1 MVVDSSTQY
10 ENIIK
15 KLKEPFVLKQCSE
28 GSSIGIYI
36 IESKEEYLQHF
47 SEIEKSN
54 DWIIAEQFMQGD
66 EYTSTFLDGR
76 ALPIIKIQAKN
87 HEFYDYDAKYLSDE
101 TQYICPCGLDAEIEM
116 AINEECERAF
126 NLFNIKGWGRLDFFL
141 DQHNA
146 PVILEINTVPGMTT
160 HSLVPMSAKEAGI
173 DFEST
178 GLVVSDSDIGV
189 YCRPEQGNF
198 VLVGSEDPPCDA
210 HQWVDDPDNFSRDF
224 SDQATTQAL
233 RLAQRMTGLT
243 IPSRMGGVVD
253 LYDVSDDWLPIYD
266 RSSLAGFYMACGSSG
281 NQFKN
286 APAAGRLMAGL
297 IDYCES
303 GSDHDS
309 EPFQFSL
316 KHTNYVLDTAEMSRR
331 RTVNANSSFSVLG

>member
-1 MVVDSSTQY
+1 MSIMSDEIKSFSKVAVLYGGSSSEREISLITGKAVFESLQSKGLEVILVDTIDPFIEVLKTEKVTHAWIALHGSDGEDGKIQSILNMLKIKYTGSDPITCSITMNKYFTKTILKSNGFKTPEFMVVDSSTQY

-36 IESKEEYLQHF
+36 IQSKEEYLQHF

-101 TQYICPCGLDAEIEM
+101 TKYICPCGLDAEIEM

-173 DFEST
+173 DFES
-178 GLVVSDSDIGV
+178 LCFEILKSSD
-189 YCRPEQGNF
+189 
-198 VLVGSEDPPCDA
+198 
-210 HQWVDDPDNFSRDF
+210 
-224 SDQATTQAL
+224 
-233 RLAQRMTGLT
+233 
-243 IPSRMGGVVD
+243 
-253 LYDVSDDWLPIYD
+253 
-266 RSSLAGFYMACGSSG
+266 
-281 NQFKN
+281 
-286 APAAGRLMAGL
+286 
-297 IDYCES
+297 
-303 GSDHDS
+303 
-309 EPFQFSL
+309 
-316 KHTNYVLDTAEMSRR
+316 
-331 RTVNANSSFSVLG
+331 

>member
-1 MVVDSSTQY
+1 MSIVSDEIKSFSKVAVLYGGSSSERDISLITGKAVFESLQSKGLEVILVDTIDPFIEVLKTEKVSHAWIALHGSDGEDGKIQSILNMLKIKYTGSDPITCSITMNKYFTKAILKSNGFKTPEFMVVDSSTQY

-101 TQYICPCGLDAEIEM
+101 TKYICPCGLDAEIENS
-116 AINEECERAF
+116 INGECERAF

-141 DQHNA
+141 DDDSS

-160 HSLVPMSAKEAGI
+160 HSLVPISAKEAGI
-173 DFEST
+173 NFES
-178 GLVVSDSDIGV
+178 LCFEI
-189 YCRPEQGNF
+189 
-198 VLVGSEDPPCDA
+198 LK
-210 HQWVDDPDNFSRDF
+210 
-224 SDQATTQAL
+224 
-233 RLAQRMTGLT
+233 
-243 IPSRMGGVVD
+243 
-253 LYDVSDDWLPIYD
+253 
-266 RSSLAGFYMACGSSG
+266 SSG
-281 NQFKN
+281 
-286 APAAGRLMAGL
+286 
-297 IDYCES
+297 
-303 GSDHDS
+303 
-309 EPFQFSL
+309 
-316 KHTNYVLDTAEMSRR
+316 
-331 RTVNANSSFSVLG
+331 

>member
-1 MVVDSSTQY
+1 MSDEIKSFSKVAVLYGGSSSEREISLITGKAVFESLQSKGLEVILVDTIDPFIEVLKTEKVTHAWIALHGSDGEDGKIQSILNMLKIKYTGSDPITCSITMNKYFTKTILKSNGFKTPEFMVVDSSTQY

-36 IESKEEYLQHF
+36 IENKEEYLQH
-47 SEIEKSN
+47 SYEIEKSN

-101 TQYICPCGLDAEIEM
+101 TKYICPCGLDAEIEM

-173 DFEST
+173 DFES
-178 GLVVSDSDIGV
+178 LCFEILKSSD
-189 YCRPEQGNF
+189 
-198 VLVGSEDPPCDA
+198 
-210 HQWVDDPDNFSRDF
+210 
-224 SDQATTQAL
+224 
-233 RLAQRMTGLT
+233 
-243 IPSRMGGVVD
+243 
-253 LYDVSDDWLPIYD
+253 
-266 RSSLAGFYMACGSSG
+266 
-281 NQFKN
+281 
-286 APAAGRLMAGL
+286 
-297 IDYCES
+297 
-303 GSDHDS
+303 
-309 EPFQFSL
+309 
-316 KHTNYVLDTAEMSRR
+316 
-331 RTVNANSSFSVLG
+331 

>member
-1 MVVDSSTQY
+1 MSIVNDEIKSFSKVAVLYGGSSSEREISLITGKAVFESLQSKGLEVILVDTIDPFIEVLKTEKVTHAWIALHGSDGEDGKMQSILNMLKIKYTGSDPLTCSITMNKYFTKAILKSNGFKTPKFMVVDSSTQY

-87 HEFYDYDAKYLSDE
+87 HEFYDYDAKHLSDE
-101 TQYICPCGLDAEIEM
+101 TKYICPCGLDVEIEM

-173 DFEST
+173 DFES
-178 GLVVSDSDIGV
+178 LCFEILKSSD
-189 YCRPEQGNF
+189 
-198 VLVGSEDPPCDA
+198 
-210 HQWVDDPDNFSRDF
+210 
-224 SDQATTQAL
+224 
-233 RLAQRMTGLT
+233 
-243 IPSRMGGVVD
+243 
-253 LYDVSDDWLPIYD
+253 
-266 RSSLAGFYMACGSSG
+266 
-281 NQFKN
+281 
-286 APAAGRLMAGL
+286 
-297 IDYCES
+297 
-303 GSDHDS
+303 
-309 EPFQFSL
+309 
-316 KHTNYVLDTAEMSRR
+316 
-331 RTVNANSSFSVLG
+331 

>member
-1 MVVDSSTQY
+1 MSDEIKSFSKVAVLYGGSSSEREISLITGKAVFESLQSKGLEVILVDTIDPFIEVLKTEKVTHAWIALHGSDGEDGKIQSILNMLKIKYTGSDPITCSITMNKYFTKTILKSNGFKTPEFMVVDSSTQY

-36 IESKEEYLQHF
+36 IESKVEYLQHF

-101 TQYICPCGLDAEIEM
+101 TKYICPCGLDAEIEM

-146 PVILEINTVPGMTT
+146 PLILEINTVPGMTT

-173 DFEST
+173 DFES
-178 GLVVSDSDIGV
+178 LCFEILKSSD
-189 YCRPEQGNF
+189 
-198 VLVGSEDPPCDA
+198 
-210 HQWVDDPDNFSRDF
+210 
-224 SDQATTQAL
+224 
-233 RLAQRMTGLT
+233 
-243 IPSRMGGVVD
+243 
-253 LYDVSDDWLPIYD
+253 
-266 RSSLAGFYMACGSSG
+266 
-281 NQFKN
+281 
-286 APAAGRLMAGL
+286 
-297 IDYCES
+297 
-303 GSDHDS
+303 
-309 EPFQFSL
+309 
-316 KHTNYVLDTAEMSRR
+316 
-331 RTVNANSSFSVLG
+331 

>member
-1 MVVDSSTQY
+1 MSDEIKSFSKVAVLYGGSSSEREISLITGKAVFESLQSKGLEVILVDTIDPFIEVLKTEKVTHAWIALHGSDGEDGKIQSILNMLKIKYTGSDPITCSITMNKYFTKTILKSNGFKTPEFMVVDSSTQY

-36 IESKEEYLQHF
+36 IESKDEYIQHF

-76 ALPIIKIQAKN
+76 VLPIIKIQAKN

-101 TQYICPCGLDAEIEM
+101 TKYICPCGLDAEIEM

-173 DFEST
+173 DFESLCFEILKT
-178 GLVVSDSDIGV
+178 SD
-189 YCRPEQGNF
+189 
-198 VLVGSEDPPCDA
+198 
-210 HQWVDDPDNFSRDF
+210 
-224 SDQATTQAL
+224 
-233 RLAQRMTGLT
+233 
-243 IPSRMGGVVD
+243 
-253 LYDVSDDWLPIYD
+253 
-266 RSSLAGFYMACGSSG
+266 
-281 NQFKN
+281 
-286 APAAGRLMAGL
+286 
-297 IDYCES
+297 
-303 GSDHDS
+303 
-309 EPFQFSL
+309 
-316 KHTNYVLDTAEMSRR
+316 
-331 RTVNANSSFSVLG
+331 

>member
-1 MVVDSSTQY
+1 MSIVSDEIKSFSKVAVLYGGSSSEREISLITGKAVFESLQSKGLEVILVDTIDPFIEVLKTEKVTHAWIALHGSDGEDGKIQSILNMLKIKYTGSDPITCSITMNKYFTKTILKSNGFKTPEFMVVDSSTQY

-101 TQYICPCGLDAEIEM
+101 TKYICPCGLDAEIEM

-173 DFEST
+173 DFES
-178 GLVVSDSDIGV
+178 LCFEILKSSD
-189 YCRPEQGNF
+189 
-198 VLVGSEDPPCDA
+198 
-210 HQWVDDPDNFSRDF
+210 
-224 SDQATTQAL
+224 
-233 RLAQRMTGLT
+233 
-243 IPSRMGGVVD
+243 
-253 LYDVSDDWLPIYD
+253 
-266 RSSLAGFYMACGSSG
+266 
-281 NQFKN
+281 
-286 APAAGRLMAGL
+286 
-297 IDYCES
+297 
-303 GSDHDS
+303 
-309 EPFQFSL
+309 
-316 KHTNYVLDTAEMSRR
+316 
-331 RTVNANSSFSVLG
+331 

>member
-1 MVVDSSTQY
+1 MSIVCDEIKSFSKVAVLYGGSSSEREISLITGKAVFESLKSKGLEVMLVDTNEPFIEVLKTEKVSHAWIALHGSDGEDGKMQSILNMLKIKYTGSDPITCSITMNKYFTKTILKSNGFKTPEFMVVDSGTQY

-36 IESKEEYLQHF
+36 IESKEGYLQHF

-173 DFEST
+173 DFES
-178 GLVVSDSDIGV
+178 LCFEILKSSD
-189 YCRPEQGNF
+189 
-198 VLVGSEDPPCDA
+198 
-210 HQWVDDPDNFSRDF
+210 
-224 SDQATTQAL
+224 
-233 RLAQRMTGLT
+233 
-243 IPSRMGGVVD
+243 
-253 LYDVSDDWLPIYD
+253 
-266 RSSLAGFYMACGSSG
+266 
-281 NQFKN
+281 
-286 APAAGRLMAGL
+286 
-297 IDYCES
+297 
-303 GSDHDS
+303 
-309 EPFQFSL
+309 
-316 KHTNYVLDTAEMSRR
+316 
-331 RTVNANSSFSVLG
+331 

>member
-1 MVVDSSTQY
+1 MSNVSDEIKSFSKVAVLYGGSSSEREISLITGKAVFKSLQSKGLEVILIDTIDPFIEVLKTEKVTHAWIALHGSDGEDGKMQSILNMLKIKYTGSDPITCSITMNKYFTKAILKSNGFKTPEFMVVDSSTQY

-66 EYTSTFLDGR
+66 EYTSTFLVGR

-101 TQYICPCGLDAEIEM
+101 TKYICPCGLDAEIEM
-116 AINEECERAF
+116 AINEECERVF
-126 NLFNIKGWGRLDFFL
+126 NLFNIRGWGRLDFFL

-173 DFEST
+173 DFES
-178 GLVVSDSDIGV
+178 LCFEILKSSD
-189 YCRPEQGNF
+189 
-198 VLVGSEDPPCDA
+198 
-210 HQWVDDPDNFSRDF
+210 
-224 SDQATTQAL
+224 
-233 RLAQRMTGLT
+233 
-243 IPSRMGGVVD
+243 
-253 LYDVSDDWLPIYD
+253 
-266 RSSLAGFYMACGSSG
+266 
-281 NQFKN
+281 
-286 APAAGRLMAGL
+286 
-297 IDYCES
+297 
-303 GSDHDS
+303 
-309 EPFQFSL
+309 
-316 KHTNYVLDTAEMSRR
+316 
-331 RTVNANSSFSVLG
+331 

>member
-1 MVVDSSTQY
+1 MSDEIKSFSKVAVLYGGSSSEREISLITGKAVFESLQSKGLEVILVDTIDPFIEVLKTEKVTHAWIALHGSDGEDGKIQSILNMLKIKYTGSDPITCSITMNKYFTKTILKSNGFKTPEFMVVDSSTQY

-101 TQYICPCGLDAEIEM
+101 TKYICPCGIDAEIEM

-173 DFEST
+173 DFES
-178 GLVVSDSDIGV
+178 LCFEILKSSD
-189 YCRPEQGNF
+189 
-198 VLVGSEDPPCDA
+198 
-210 HQWVDDPDNFSRDF
+210 
-224 SDQATTQAL
+224 
-233 RLAQRMTGLT
+233 
-243 IPSRMGGVVD
+243 
-253 LYDVSDDWLPIYD
+253 
-266 RSSLAGFYMACGSSG
+266 
-281 NQFKN
+281 
-286 APAAGRLMAGL
+286 
-297 IDYCES
+297 
-303 GSDHDS
+303 
-309 EPFQFSL
+309 
-316 KHTNYVLDTAEMSRR
+316 
-331 RTVNANSSFSVLG
+331 

>member
-1 MVVDSSTQY
+1 MSDEIKSFSKVAVLYGGSSSERDISLITGKAVFESLQSKGLEVILVDTIDPFIEVLKTEKVTHAWIALHGSDGEDGKIQSILNMLKIKYTGSDPITCSITMNKYFTKAILKSNGFKTPEFMVVDSSTQY

-101 TQYICPCGLDAEIEM
+101 TKYICPCGLDAEIEM

-141 DQHNA
+141 DQDNA

-173 DFEST
+173 DFES
-178 GLVVSDSDIGV
+178 LCFEILKSSD
-189 YCRPEQGNF
+189 
-198 VLVGSEDPPCDA
+198 
-210 HQWVDDPDNFSRDF
+210 
-224 SDQATTQAL
+224 
-233 RLAQRMTGLT
+233 
-243 IPSRMGGVVD
+243 
-253 LYDVSDDWLPIYD
+253 
-266 RSSLAGFYMACGSSG
+266 
-281 NQFKN
+281 
-286 APAAGRLMAGL
+286 
-297 IDYCES
+297 
-303 GSDHDS
+303 
-309 EPFQFSL
+309 
-316 KHTNYVLDTAEMSRR
+316 
-331 RTVNANSSFSVLG
+331 

>member
-1 MVVDSSTQY
+1 MSIVSDEIKSFSKVAVLYGGSSSEREISLITGKAVFESLQSKGLEVILVDTIDPFIEVLKTEKVTHAWIALHGSDGEDGKIQSILNMLKIKYTGSDPLTCSITMNKYFTKAILKSNGFKTPKFMVVDSSTQY

-76 ALPIIKIQAKN
+76 VLPIIKIQAKN

-101 TQYICPCGLDAEIEM
+101 TKYICPCGLDVEIEM

-141 DQHNA
+141 DQHNT

-173 DFEST
+173 DFES
-178 GLVVSDSDIGV
+178 LCFEILKSSD
-189 YCRPEQGNF
+189 
-198 VLVGSEDPPCDA
+198 
-210 HQWVDDPDNFSRDF
+210 
-224 SDQATTQAL
+224 
-233 RLAQRMTGLT
+233 
-243 IPSRMGGVVD
+243 
-253 LYDVSDDWLPIYD
+253 
-266 RSSLAGFYMACGSSG
+266 
-281 NQFKN
+281 
-286 APAAGRLMAGL
+286 
-297 IDYCES
+297 
-303 GSDHDS
+303 
-309 EPFQFSL
+309 
-316 KHTNYVLDTAEMSRR
+316 
-331 RTVNANSSFSVLG
+331 

>member
-1 MVVDSSTQY
+1 MSDEIKSFSKVAVLYGGSSSEREISLITGKAVFESLLSKGLEVILVDTIDPFIEVLKTEKVTHAWIALHGSDGEDGKIQSILNMLKIKYTGSDPITCSITMNKYFTKTILKSNGFKTPEFMVVDSSTQY

-36 IESKEEYLQHF
+36 IESKVEYLQHF

-76 ALPIIKIQAKN
+76 VLPIIKIQAKN

-101 TQYICPCGLDAEIEM
+101 TKYICPCGLDAEIEM

-173 DFEST
+173 DFES
-178 GLVVSDSDIGV
+178 LCFEILKSSD
-189 YCRPEQGNF
+189 
-198 VLVGSEDPPCDA
+198 
-210 HQWVDDPDNFSRDF
+210 
-224 SDQATTQAL
+224 
-233 RLAQRMTGLT
+233 
-243 IPSRMGGVVD
+243 
-253 LYDVSDDWLPIYD
+253 
-266 RSSLAGFYMACGSSG
+266 
-281 NQFKN
+281 
-286 APAAGRLMAGL
+286 
-297 IDYCES
+297 
-303 GSDHDS
+303 
-309 EPFQFSL
+309 
-316 KHTNYVLDTAEMSRR
+316 
-331 RTVNANSSFSVLG
+331 

>member
-1 MVVDSSTQY
+1 MSIVSDKIKSFSKVAVLYGGTSSEREISLITGKAVFESLQSKGLEVVLVDTIDPFIEVLKTEKVTHAWIALHGSDGEDGKMQSILNMLKIKYTGSDPLTCSITMNKYFTKAILKSNGFKTPKFMVVDSSTQY

-101 TQYICPCGLDAEIEM
+101 TKYICPCGLDAEIEM

-173 DFEST
+173 DFES
-178 GLVVSDSDIGV
+178 LCFEILKSSD
-189 YCRPEQGNF
+189 
-198 VLVGSEDPPCDA
+198 
-210 HQWVDDPDNFSRDF
+210 
-224 SDQATTQAL
+224 
-233 RLAQRMTGLT
+233 
-243 IPSRMGGVVD
+243 
-253 LYDVSDDWLPIYD
+253 
-266 RSSLAGFYMACGSSG
+266 
-281 NQFKN
+281 
-286 APAAGRLMAGL
+286 
-297 IDYCES
+297 
-303 GSDHDS
+303 
-309 EPFQFSL
+309 
-316 KHTNYVLDTAEMSRR
+316 
-331 RTVNANSSFSVLG
+331 

>member
-1 MVVDSSTQY
+1 MSDEIKSFSKVAVLYGGSSSEREISLITGKAVFESLQSKELEVILVDTMDPFIEVLKTEKVTHAWIALHGSDGEDGKIQSILNMLKIKYTGSDPITCSITMNKYFTKTILKSNGFKTPEFMVVDSSTQY

-76 ALPIIKIQAKN
+76 ALPIIKIQARN
-87 HEFYDYDAKYLSDE
+87 HEFNDYDAKYLSDE
-101 TQYICPCGLDAEIEM
+101 TKYICPCELDAEIEM

-141 DQHNA
+141 DQYNA
-146 PVILEINTVPGMTT
+146 PVILEINTVPGMTS

-173 DFEST
+173 DFES
-178 GLVVSDSDIGV
+178 LCFEILKSSD
-189 YCRPEQGNF
+189 
-198 VLVGSEDPPCDA
+198 
-210 HQWVDDPDNFSRDF
+210 
-224 SDQATTQAL
+224 
-233 RLAQRMTGLT
+233 
-243 IPSRMGGVVD
+243 
-253 LYDVSDDWLPIYD
+253 
-266 RSSLAGFYMACGSSG
+266 
-281 NQFKN
+281 
-286 APAAGRLMAGL
+286 
-297 IDYCES
+297 
-303 GSDHDS
+303 
-309 EPFQFSL
+309 
-316 KHTNYVLDTAEMSRR
+316 
-331 RTVNANSSFSVLG
+331 

>member
-1 MVVDSSTQY
+1 VSDEIKSFSKVAVLYGGTSSEREISLITGKAVFESLQSKGLEVILVDTIDPFIEVLKTEKVTHAWIALHGSDGEDGKIQSILNMLKIKYTGSDPITCSITMNKYFTKTILKSNGFKTPEFMVVDSSTQY

-15 KLKEPFVLKQCSE
+15 KIKEPFVLKQCSE

-101 TQYICPCGLDAEIEM
+101 TKYICPCELDAEIEM

-141 DQHNA
+141 DQNNA

-173 DFEST
+173 DFES
-178 GLVVSDSDIGV
+178 LCFEILKSSD
-189 YCRPEQGNF
+189 
-198 VLVGSEDPPCDA
+198 
-210 HQWVDDPDNFSRDF
+210 
-224 SDQATTQAL
+224 
-233 RLAQRMTGLT
+233 
-243 IPSRMGGVVD
+243 
-253 LYDVSDDWLPIYD
+253 
-266 RSSLAGFYMACGSSG
+266 
-281 NQFKN
+281 
-286 APAAGRLMAGL
+286 
-297 IDYCES
+297 
-303 GSDHDS
+303 
-309 EPFQFSL
+309 
-316 KHTNYVLDTAEMSRR
+316 
-331 RTVNANSSFSVLG
+331 

>member
-1 MVVDSSTQY
+1 MSDEIKSFSKVAVLYGGSSSEREISLITGKAVFESLQSKGLEVILVDTIDPFIEVLKTEKVTHAWIALHGSDGEDGKIQSILNMLKIKYTGSDPITCSITMNKYFTKTILKSNGFKTPEFMVVDSSTQY

-36 IESKEEYLQHF
+36 IESKVEYLQHF

-173 DFEST
+173 DFES
-178 GLVVSDSDIGV
+178 LCFEILKSSD
-189 YCRPEQGNF
+189 
-198 VLVGSEDPPCDA
+198 
-210 HQWVDDPDNFSRDF
+210 
-224 SDQATTQAL
+224 
-233 RLAQRMTGLT
+233 
-243 IPSRMGGVVD
+243 
-253 LYDVSDDWLPIYD
+253 
-266 RSSLAGFYMACGSSG
+266 
-281 NQFKN
+281 
-286 APAAGRLMAGL
+286 
-297 IDYCES
+297 
-303 GSDHDS
+303 
-309 EPFQFSL
+309 
-316 KHTNYVLDTAEMSRR
+316 
-331 RTVNANSSFSVLG
+331 

>member
-1 MVVDSSTQY
+1 MSDEIKSFSKVAVLYGGSSSEREISLITGKAVFESLQSKGLEVILVDTIDPFIEVLKTEKVTHAWIALHGSDGEDGKIQSILNMLKIKYTGSDPITCSITMNKYFTKAILKSNGFKTPDFIVVDSSTKY

-36 IESKEEYLQHF
+36 IESKDEYLQYF

-101 TQYICPCGLDAEIEM
+101 TKYICPCGLDAEIEM

-173 DFEST
+173 DFES
-178 GLVVSDSDIGV
+178 LCFEILKSSD
-189 YCRPEQGNF
+189 
-198 VLVGSEDPPCDA
+198 
-210 HQWVDDPDNFSRDF
+210 
-224 SDQATTQAL
+224 
-233 RLAQRMTGLT
+233 
-243 IPSRMGGVVD
+243 
-253 LYDVSDDWLPIYD
+253 
-266 RSSLAGFYMACGSSG
+266 
-281 NQFKN
+281 
-286 APAAGRLMAGL
+286 
-297 IDYCES
+297 
-303 GSDHDS
+303 
-309 EPFQFSL
+309 
-316 KHTNYVLDTAEMSRR
+316 
-331 RTVNANSSFSVLG
+331 

>member
-1 MVVDSSTQY
+1 MSDEIKSFSKVAVLYGGSSSEREISLITGKAVFESLQSKGLEVILVDTIDPFIEVLKTEKVSHAWIALHGSDGEDGKIQSILNMLEIKYTGSDPITCSITMNKYFTKTILKSNGFKTPEFMVVDSSTQY

-101 TQYICPCGLDAEIEM
+101 TKYICPCGLDAEIEM

-173 DFEST
+173 DFES
-178 GLVVSDSDIGV
+178 LCFEI
-189 YCRPEQGNF
+189 
-198 VLVGSEDPPCDA
+198 LK
-210 HQWVDDPDNFSRDF
+210 
-224 SDQATTQAL
+224 
-233 RLAQRMTGLT
+233 
-243 IPSRMGGVVD
+243 
-253 LYDVSDDWLPIYD
+253 
-266 RSSLAGFYMACGSSG
+266 SSA
-281 NQFKN
+281 
-286 APAAGRLMAGL
+286 
-297 IDYCES
+297 
-303 GSDHDS
+303 
-309 EPFQFSL
+309 
-316 KHTNYVLDTAEMSRR
+316 
-331 RTVNANSSFSVLG
+331 

>member
-1 MVVDSSTQY
+1 MSIVSDEIKSFSKVAVLYGGSSSEREISLITGKAVFESLQSKGLEVILVDTIDPFIEVLKTEKVTHAWIALHGSDGEDGKIQSILNMLKIKYTGSDPITCSITMNKYFTKTILKSNGFKTPEFMVVDSSTQY

-36 IESKEEYLQHF
+36 IESKVEYLQHF

-101 TQYICPCGLDAEIEM
+101 TKYICPCGLDAEIEM

-173 DFEST
+173 DFES
-178 GLVVSDSDIGV
+178 LCFEILKSSD
-189 YCRPEQGNF
+189 
-198 VLVGSEDPPCDA
+198 
-210 HQWVDDPDNFSRDF
+210 
-224 SDQATTQAL
+224 
-233 RLAQRMTGLT
+233 
-243 IPSRMGGVVD
+243 
-253 LYDVSDDWLPIYD
+253 
-266 RSSLAGFYMACGSSG
+266 
-281 NQFKN
+281 
-286 APAAGRLMAGL
+286 
-297 IDYCES
+297 
-303 GSDHDS
+303 
-309 EPFQFSL
+309 
-316 KHTNYVLDTAEMSRR
+316 
-331 RTVNANSSFSVLG
+331 

>member
-1 MVVDSSTQY
+1 MSIVSDKIKSFSKVAVLYGGSSSEREISLITGKAVFESLQSKGLEVILVDTIDPFIEVLKTEKVTHAWIALHGSDGEDGKMQSILNMLKIKYTGSDPLTCSITMNKYFTKAILKSNGFKTPKFMVVDSSTQY

-101 TQYICPCGLDAEIEM
+101 TKYICPCGLDVEIEM
-116 AINEECERAF
+116 AINQECERAF
-126 NLFNIKGWGRLDFFL
+126 NLFNIKGWGWLDFFL
-141 DQHNA
+141 DDDSS

-160 HSLVPMSAKEAGI
+160 HSLVPISAKEAGI
-173 DFEST
+173 NFES
-178 GLVVSDSDIGV
+178 LCFEI
-189 YCRPEQGNF
+189 
-198 VLVGSEDPPCDA
+198 LK
-210 HQWVDDPDNFSRDF
+210 
-224 SDQATTQAL
+224 
-233 RLAQRMTGLT
+233 
-243 IPSRMGGVVD
+243 
-253 LYDVSDDWLPIYD
+253 
-266 RSSLAGFYMACGSSG
+266 SSS
-281 NQFKN
+281 
-286 APAAGRLMAGL
+286 
-297 IDYCES
+297 
-303 GSDHDS
+303 
-309 EPFQFSL
+309 
-316 KHTNYVLDTAEMSRR
+316 
-331 RTVNANSSFSVLG
+331 

>member
-1 MVVDSSTQY
+1 MSNVSDEIKSFSKVAVLYGGSSSEREISLITGKAVFESLQSKGLEVILVDTIDPFIEVLKTEKVTHAWIALHGSDGEDGKIQSILNMLKIKYTGSDPITCSITMNKYFTKTILKSNGFKTPEFMVVDSSTQY

-101 TQYICPCGLDAEIEM
+101 TKYICPCGLDAEIEM

-173 DFEST
+173 DFES
-178 GLVVSDSDIGV
+178 LCFEILKSSD
-189 YCRPEQGNF
+189 
-198 VLVGSEDPPCDA
+198 
-210 HQWVDDPDNFSRDF
+210 
-224 SDQATTQAL
+224 
-233 RLAQRMTGLT
+233 
-243 IPSRMGGVVD
+243 
-253 LYDVSDDWLPIYD
+253 
-266 RSSLAGFYMACGSSG
+266 
-281 NQFKN
+281 
-286 APAAGRLMAGL
+286 
-297 IDYCES
+297 
-303 GSDHDS
+303 
-309 EPFQFSL
+309 
-316 KHTNYVLDTAEMSRR
+316 
-331 RTVNANSSFSVLG
+331 

>member
-1 MVVDSSTQY
+1 MSIVSDEIKSFSKVAVLYGGSSSERDISLITGKAVFESLQSIGLEVILVDTIDPFIEVLKTEKVSHAWIALHGSDGEDGKIQSILNMLKIKYTGSDPVTCSITMNKYFTKTILKSNGFKTPEFMVVDSSTQY

-36 IESKEEYLQHF
+36 IESKEEYSQHF

-101 TQYICPCGLDAEIEM
+101 TKYICPCGLDAEIEM

-173 DFEST
+173 DFES
-178 GLVVSDSDIGV
+178 LCFEILKSSD
-189 YCRPEQGNF
+189 
-198 VLVGSEDPPCDA
+198 
-210 HQWVDDPDNFSRDF
+210 
-224 SDQATTQAL
+224 
-233 RLAQRMTGLT
+233 
-243 IPSRMGGVVD
+243 
-253 LYDVSDDWLPIYD
+253 
-266 RSSLAGFYMACGSSG
+266 
-281 NQFKN
+281 
-286 APAAGRLMAGL
+286 
-297 IDYCES
+297 
-303 GSDHDS
+303 
-309 EPFQFSL
+309 
-316 KHTNYVLDTAEMSRR
+316 
-331 RTVNANSSFSVLG
+331 

>member
-1 MVVDSSTQY
+1 MSIVNDEIKSFSKVAVLYGGSSSEREISLITGKAVFESLQSKGLEVILVDTIDPFIEVLKTEKVTHAWIALHGSDGEDGKMQSILNMLKIKYTGSDPLTCSITMNKYFTKAILKSNGFKTPKFMVVDSSTQY

-76 ALPIIKIQAKN
+76 VLPIIKIQAKN

-101 TQYICPCGLDAEIEM
+101 TKYICPCGLDVEIEM

-141 DQHNA
+141 DQHNT

-173 DFEST
+173 DFES
-178 GLVVSDSDIGV
+178 LCFEILKSSD
-189 YCRPEQGNF
+189 
-198 VLVGSEDPPCDA
+198 
-210 HQWVDDPDNFSRDF
+210 
-224 SDQATTQAL
+224 
-233 RLAQRMTGLT
+233 
-243 IPSRMGGVVD
+243 
-253 LYDVSDDWLPIYD
+253 
-266 RSSLAGFYMACGSSG
+266 
-281 NQFKN
+281 
-286 APAAGRLMAGL
+286 
-297 IDYCES
+297 
-303 GSDHDS
+303 
-309 EPFQFSL
+309 
-316 KHTNYVLDTAEMSRR
+316 
-331 RTVNANSSFSVLG
+331 

>member
-1 MVVDSSTQY
+1 MSIVSDEIKSFSKVAVLYGGTSSEREISLITGKAVFESLQSKGLEVILVDTIDPFIEVLKTEKVTHAWIALHGSDGEDGKIQSILNMLKIKYTGSDPITCSITMNKYFTKTILKSNGFKTPEFMVVDSSTQY

-15 KLKEPFVLKQCSE
+15 KIKEPFVLKQCSE

-101 TQYICPCGLDAEIEM
+101 TKYICPCELDAEIEM

-173 DFEST
+173 DFES
-178 GLVVSDSDIGV
+178 LCFEILKSSD
-189 YCRPEQGNF
+189 
-198 VLVGSEDPPCDA
+198 
-210 HQWVDDPDNFSRDF
+210 
-224 SDQATTQAL
+224 
-233 RLAQRMTGLT
+233 
-243 IPSRMGGVVD
+243 
-253 LYDVSDDWLPIYD
+253 
-266 RSSLAGFYMACGSSG
+266 
-281 NQFKN
+281 
-286 APAAGRLMAGL
+286 
-297 IDYCES
+297 
-303 GSDHDS
+303 
-309 EPFQFSL
+309 
-316 KHTNYVLDTAEMSRR
+316 
-331 RTVNANSSFSVLG
+331 

>member
-1 MVVDSSTQY
+1 MSIVSDEIKSFSKVAVLYGGSSSEREISLITGKAVFESLQSKGLEAILVDTIDPFIEVLKTEKVTHAWIALHGSDGEDGKMQSILKMLKIKYTGSDPITCSITMNKYFTKTILKSNGFKTPEFMVVDSSTQY

-101 TQYICPCGLDAEIEM
+101 TKYICPCGLDAEIEM

-126 NLFNIKGWGRLDFFL
+126 NLFNIKGWG
-141 DQHNA
+141 
-146 PVILEINTVPGMTT
+146 
-160 HSLVPMSAKEAGI
+160 
-173 DFEST
+173 
-178 GLVVSDSDIGV
+178 
-189 YCRPEQGNF
+189 
-198 VLVGSEDPPCDA
+198 
-210 HQWVDDPDNFSRDF
+210 
-224 SDQATTQAL
+224 
-233 RLAQRMTGLT
+233 
-243 IPSRMGGVVD
+243 
-253 LYDVSDDWLPIYD
+253 
-266 RSSLAGFYMACGSSG
+266 
-281 NQFKN
+281 
-286 APAAGRLMAGL
+286 GL
-297 IDYCES
+297 I
-303 GSDHDS
+303 
-309 EPFQFSL
+309 FF
-316 KHTNYVLDTAEMSRR
+316 
-331 RTVNANSSFSVLG
+331 

>member
-1 MVVDSSTQY
+1 MSIVSGEIKSFSKVAVLYGGSSSEREISLITGKAVFESLQSKGLEVILVDTIDPFIEVLKTEKVTHAWIALHGSDGEDGKIQSILNMLKIKYTGSDPVTCSITMNKYFTKTILKSNGFKTPEFMVVDSSTQY

-36 IESKEEYLQHF
+36 IESKEGYLQHF

-101 TQYICPCGLDAEIEM
+101 TKYICPCGLDAEIEM

-173 DFEST
+173 DFES
-178 GLVVSDSDIGV
+178 LCFEILKSSD
-189 YCRPEQGNF
+189 
-198 VLVGSEDPPCDA
+198 
-210 HQWVDDPDNFSRDF
+210 
-224 SDQATTQAL
+224 
-233 RLAQRMTGLT
+233 
-243 IPSRMGGVVD
+243 
-253 LYDVSDDWLPIYD
+253 
-266 RSSLAGFYMACGSSG
+266 
-281 NQFKN
+281 
-286 APAAGRLMAGL
+286 
-297 IDYCES
+297 
-303 GSDHDS
+303 
-309 EPFQFSL
+309 
-316 KHTNYVLDTAEMSRR
+316 
-331 RTVNANSSFSVLG
+331 

>member
-1 MVVDSSTQY
+1 MSDEIKSFSKVAVLYGGSSSEREISLITGKAVFESLQSKGLEVILVDTMDPFIEVLKTEKVTHAWIALHGSDGEDGKIQSILNMLKIKYTGSDPITCSITMNKYFTKTILKSNGFKTPEFMVVDSSTQY

-36 IESKEEYLQHF
+36 IESKVEYLQHF

-66 EYTSTFLDGR
+66 EYTSTFLDGK

-101 TQYICPCGLDAEIEM
+101 TKYICPCGLDAEIEM

-126 NLFNIKGWGRLDFFL
+126 KLFNIKGWGRLDFFL

-173 DFEST
+173 DFES
-178 GLVVSDSDIGV
+178 LCFEILKSSD
-189 YCRPEQGNF
+189 
-198 VLVGSEDPPCDA
+198 
-210 HQWVDDPDNFSRDF
+210 
-224 SDQATTQAL
+224 
-233 RLAQRMTGLT
+233 
-243 IPSRMGGVVD
+243 
-253 LYDVSDDWLPIYD
+253 
-266 RSSLAGFYMACGSSG
+266 
-281 NQFKN
+281 
-286 APAAGRLMAGL
+286 
-297 IDYCES
+297 
-303 GSDHDS
+303 
-309 EPFQFSL
+309 
-316 KHTNYVLDTAEMSRR
+316 
-331 RTVNANSSFSVLG
+331 

>member
-1 MVVDSSTQY
+1 MSDEIKSFSKVAVLYGGSSSEREISLITGKAVFESLQSKGLEVILVDTIDPFIEVLKTEKVTHAWIALHGSDGEDGKIQSILNMLKIKYTGSDPITCSITMNKYFTKTILKSNGFKTPEFMVVDSSTQY

-36 IESKEEYLQHF
+36 IQSKEEYLQYF

-101 TQYICPCGLDAEIEM
+101 TKYICPCGLDAEIEM

-173 DFEST
+173 DFES
-178 GLVVSDSDIGV
+178 LCFEILKSSD
-189 YCRPEQGNF
+189 
-198 VLVGSEDPPCDA
+198 
-210 HQWVDDPDNFSRDF
+210 
-224 SDQATTQAL
+224 
-233 RLAQRMTGLT
+233 
-243 IPSRMGGVVD
+243 
-253 LYDVSDDWLPIYD
+253 
-266 RSSLAGFYMACGSSG
+266 
-281 NQFKN
+281 
-286 APAAGRLMAGL
+286 
-297 IDYCES
+297 
-303 GSDHDS
+303 
-309 EPFQFSL
+309 
-316 KHTNYVLDTAEMSRR
+316 
-331 RTVNANSSFSVLG
+331 

>member
-1 MVVDSSTQY
+1 MSIVSDEKKSFSKVAVLYGGSSSEREISLITGKAVFESLQSKGLEVILVDTVDPFIEVLKTEKVTHAWIALHGSDGEDGKIQSILNMLKIKYTGSDPITCSITMNKYFTKTILKSNGFKTPEFMVVDSSTQY

-15 KLKEPFVLKQCSE
+15 KIKEPFVLKQCSE

-101 TQYICPCGLDAEIEM
+101 TKYICPCELDAEIEM

-141 DQHNA
+141 DQNNA

-173 DFEST
+173 DFES
-178 GLVVSDSDIGV
+178 LCFEILKSSD
-189 YCRPEQGNF
+189 
-198 VLVGSEDPPCDA
+198 
-210 HQWVDDPDNFSRDF
+210 
-224 SDQATTQAL
+224 
-233 RLAQRMTGLT
+233 
-243 IPSRMGGVVD
+243 
-253 LYDVSDDWLPIYD
+253 
-266 RSSLAGFYMACGSSG
+266 
-281 NQFKN
+281 
-286 APAAGRLMAGL
+286 
-297 IDYCES
+297 
-303 GSDHDS
+303 
-309 EPFQFSL
+309 
-316 KHTNYVLDTAEMSRR
+316 
-331 RTVNANSSFSVLG
+331 

>member
-1 MVVDSSTQY
+1 MSDEIKSFSKVAVLYGGTSSEREISLITGKAVFESLQSKGLEVILVDTIDPFIEVLKTEKVTHAWIALHGSDGEDGKIQSILNMLKIKYTGSDPITCSITMNKYFTKTILKSNGFKTPEFMVVDSSTQY

-15 KLKEPFVLKQCSE
+15 KIKEPFVLKQCSE

-87 HEFYDYDAKYLSDE
+87 HEFYDYDAKYFSDE
-101 TQYICPCGLDAEIEM
+101 TKYICPCGIDAEIEM

-173 DFEST
+173 DFES
-178 GLVVSDSDIGV
+178 LCFEILKSSD
-189 YCRPEQGNF
+189 
-198 VLVGSEDPPCDA
+198 
-210 HQWVDDPDNFSRDF
+210 
-224 SDQATTQAL
+224 
-233 RLAQRMTGLT
+233 
-243 IPSRMGGVVD
+243 
-253 LYDVSDDWLPIYD
+253 
-266 RSSLAGFYMACGSSG
+266 
-281 NQFKN
+281 
-286 APAAGRLMAGL
+286 
-297 IDYCES
+297 
-303 GSDHDS
+303 
-309 EPFQFSL
+309 
-316 KHTNYVLDTAEMSRR
+316 
-331 RTVNANSSFSVLG
+331 

>member
-1 MVVDSSTQY
+1 MSIVSDKIKSFSKVAVLYGGSSSEREISLITGKAVFESLQSKGLEVILVDTIDPFIEVLKTEKVTHAWIALHGSDGEDGKIQSILNMLKIKYTGSDPLTCSITMNKYFTKAILKSNGFKTPKFMVVDSRTQY
-10 ENIIK
+10 EKIIK

-76 ALPIIKIQAKN
+76 VLPIIKIQAKN

-101 TQYICPCGLDAEIEM
+101 TKYICPCGLDVEIEM
-116 AINEECERAF
+116 AINQECERAF

-141 DQHNA
+141 DQHNT

-173 DFEST
+173 DFES
-178 GLVVSDSDIGV
+178 LCFEILKSSD
-189 YCRPEQGNF
+189 
-198 VLVGSEDPPCDA
+198 
-210 HQWVDDPDNFSRDF
+210 
-224 SDQATTQAL
+224 
-233 RLAQRMTGLT
+233 
-243 IPSRMGGVVD
+243 
-253 LYDVSDDWLPIYD
+253 
-266 RSSLAGFYMACGSSG
+266 
-281 NQFKN
+281 
-286 APAAGRLMAGL
+286 
-297 IDYCES
+297 
-303 GSDHDS
+303 
-309 EPFQFSL
+309 
-316 KHTNYVLDTAEMSRR
+316 
-331 RTVNANSSFSVLG
+331 

>member
-1 MVVDSSTQY
+1 MSIVSDEKKSFSKVAVLYGGSSSEREISLITGKAVFESLQSKGLEVILVDTIDPFIEVLKTEKVTHAWIALHGSDGEDGKIQSILNMLKIKYTGSDPITCSITMNKYFTKTILKSNGFKTPEFIVVDSSTQY

-101 TQYICPCGLDAEIEM
+101 TKYICPCGLDAEIER

-173 DFEST
+173 DFES
-178 GLVVSDSDIGV
+178 LCFEILKSSD
-189 YCRPEQGNF
+189 
-198 VLVGSEDPPCDA
+198 
-210 HQWVDDPDNFSRDF
+210 
-224 SDQATTQAL
+224 
-233 RLAQRMTGLT
+233 
-243 IPSRMGGVVD
+243 
-253 LYDVSDDWLPIYD
+253 
-266 RSSLAGFYMACGSSG
+266 
-281 NQFKN
+281 
-286 APAAGRLMAGL
+286 
-297 IDYCES
+297 
-303 GSDHDS
+303 
-309 EPFQFSL
+309 
-316 KHTNYVLDTAEMSRR
+316 
-331 RTVNANSSFSVLG
+331 

>member
-1 MVVDSSTQY
+1 MSIVSDEIKSFSKVAVLYGGSSSEREISLITGKAVFESLQSKGLEVILVDTIDPFIEVLKTEKVTHAWIALHGSDGEDGKMQSILNMLKIKYTGSDPITCSITMNKYFTKAILKSNGFKTPESMVVDSSTQY

-101 TQYICPCGLDAEIEM
+101 TKYICPCGLDAEIEM

-173 DFEST
+173 DFES
-178 GLVVSDSDIGV
+178 LCFEILKSSD
-189 YCRPEQGNF
+189 
-198 VLVGSEDPPCDA
+198 
-210 HQWVDDPDNFSRDF
+210 
-224 SDQATTQAL
+224 
-233 RLAQRMTGLT
+233 
-243 IPSRMGGVVD
+243 
-253 LYDVSDDWLPIYD
+253 
-266 RSSLAGFYMACGSSG
+266 
-281 NQFKN
+281 
-286 APAAGRLMAGL
+286 
-297 IDYCES
+297 
-303 GSDHDS
+303 
-309 EPFQFSL
+309 
-316 KHTNYVLDTAEMSRR
+316 
-331 RTVNANSSFSVLG
+331 